1 MRFNSRAVIGR
12 SGGDRISDSDSE
24 DVGSIPTGV
33 TNKADPEAI
42 YDLLQGRFIVPK
54 RSTGDLLQER
64 SGKPDFISSS
74 AFLLLPIGFANDC
87 QRTHILKRS
96 TKEICFRMPLPYCVY
111 ILFSHKDQLLYTGF
125 TTNIEERVKNHSE
138 GKTKSTA
145 PRRPLELIFCE
156 FYLFEPD
163 ARRREMYFKTT
174 AGKKAVKLMLG
185 GSLLKLGYKRAAGI
199 IVMSDYEK
207 PSRGPTEV
215 LS

>member
-96 TKEICFRMPLPYCVY
+96 TKEICFRKDPENL
-111 ILFSHKDQLLYTGF
+111 ILFHRL
-125 TTNIEERVKNHSE
+125 HSYY
-138 GKTKSTA
+138 
-145 PRRPLELIFCE
+145 CQ
-156 FYLFEPD
+156 
-163 ARRREMYFKTT
+163 
-174 AGKKAVKLMLG
+174 
-185 GSLLKLGYKRAAGI
+185 
-199 IVMSDYEK
+199 
-207 PSRGPTEV
+207 
-215 LS
+215 